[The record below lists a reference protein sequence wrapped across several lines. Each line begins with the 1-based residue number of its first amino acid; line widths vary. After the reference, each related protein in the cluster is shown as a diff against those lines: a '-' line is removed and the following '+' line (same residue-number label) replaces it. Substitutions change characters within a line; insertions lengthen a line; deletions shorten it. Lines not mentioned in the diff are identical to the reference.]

1 MENKLNVG
9 IDFINTIPE
18 QILYSIVD
26 IYSPDT
32 LQTGEIELVVLYG
45 ENILKFKNSV
55 ESIGAKFEDLGYGFG
70 ILTIKIANLNKINQL
85 EGLQYIELPKVLY
98 TSAYESNRASCVPA
112 VWSNYDLTGEGVL
125 VGFLDTGIDFTHN
138 SFKNANGDTR
148 IEYIYDLETKQV
160 YDKAKINEALKSEDP
175 YSIVPVQ
182 DLSGHGTH
190 VAGIACA
197 GGNKNYDNYGVA
209 YNSSI
214 AMVKITGENSLSSAL
229 STQLMRGLK
238 FLIDKSN
245 ELDKPLVVNISLST
259 NDGSHNGS
267 SLLEKYIQTFTQL
280 QRAVIIVAAGNEGNA
295 AHHVGGKIK
304 KEGEVMDLNI
314 ASGERGIVLDLYKP
328 VLVDLSIEI
337 ISPTGISTG
346 QIVLTESY
354 KERFIG
360 KEKIVVYST
369 GPKPFDIQGQTTIS
383 ILPLGDT
390 ITPGEWR
397 ISLNKLNDY
406 EGYFDVWL
414 PIAEG
419 LNVKT
424 KFLQPDVYNTLGIPA
439 TVPGVISVGS
449 YNYLNNNLS
458 SFSGRGVV
466 RSEWQIKPDL
476 VAPGENILSTVE
488 EQGFDTKSGTSMA
501 APQVAGICALLF
513 EWGIVKRNDPF
524 LYGERIKYYL
534 IKGSKRTFFGEA
546 YPNPDI
552 GYGFVCLDR
561 TMELLTNRR

>member
-1 MENKLNVG
+1 MENKSNIG

-26 IYSPDT
+26 VYSPDT
-32 LQTGEIELVVLYG
+32 LENGEIELVVLYG
-45 ENILKFKNSV
+45 DNIIRFRNSV
-55 ESIGAKFEDLGYGFG
+55 EKIGAKFEDLGYGFG
-70 ILTIKIANLNKINQL
+70 ILIIKIADLNKINQL

-98 TSAYESNRASCVPA
+98 TSAYESNRASCIPS
-112 VWSNYDLTGEGVL
+112 VWSNYGLTGEGVL

-138 SFKNANGDTR
+138 AFKDINGNTR
-148 IEYIYDLETKQV
+148 IEYIYDLDNGKV
-160 YDKAKINEALKSEDP
+160 YDKANINEALKAEDP
-175 YSIVPVQ
+175 YSVIPVQ

-197 GGNKNYDNYGVA
+197 GGNVNYDNYGVA

-214 AMVKITGENSLSSAL
+214 AMVKITGEKSLSAAL

-245 ELDKPLVVNISLST
+245 EINKPLVVNISLST

-267 SLLEKYIQTFTQL
+267 SLLEKYIETFTQL
-280 QRAVIIVAAGNEGNA
+280 QKAVIVVAAGNEGNN
-295 AHHVGGKIK
+295 AHHIGGEIR
-304 KEGEVMDLNI
+304 KEEVMDLNI
-314 ASGERGIVLDLYKP
+314 ASGERGIILDLYKP
-328 VLVDLSIEI
+328 VLVDLTVEV

-346 QIVLTESY
+346 EITLSEAY

-383 ILPLGDT
+383 ILPLGKN

-397 ISLNKLNDY
+397 ISLKKLNNY

-419 LNVKT
+419 LNIKT

-439 TVPGVISVGS
+439 TVSGVISVGS

-466 RSEWQIKPDL
+466 RPEWLIKPDL

-534 IKGSKRTFFGEA
+534 IKGAKRTFFGEA